1 MTLED
6 RMKELMVLIDGSIAL
21 TDDKH
26 ELIMLA
32 CAMLKRSVQLLDTTI
47 GESNRKTMVWEW
59 NQ

>member
-6 RMKELMVLIDGSIAL
+6 KMKELMVLIDGSISL

-26 ELIMLA
+26 ELVMLA
-32 CAMLKRSVQLLDTTI
+32 CAMLKRSIQLLDATI
-47 GESNRKTMVWEW
+47 SESNRKIMVWEW